1 MDFKENKNK
10 EKKRANEANTWSDFE
25 MIITMLALSK
35 LSFFRI
41 GQEVLFN
48 SSKFE
53 SKWLLSNCF
62 KEERKA
68 KLIVETIK
76 ET

>member
-53 SKWLLSNCF
+53 SK
-62 KEERKA
+62 
-68 KLIVETIK
+68 
-76 ET
+76 